1 MRTEIQLKKSLLY
14 MDEQTG
20 ILVQRLGQGA
30 YLEAEDSLE
39 WIEAAY
45 QIRGSQPL
53 YFLADM
59 RGLRG
64 QSKEARRISGERDPR
79 LNIAAGAGLI
89 NNGASKILGNFML
102 SLNKISHPIRLFTN
116 EREAVKWLLEIRE
129 KKGH

>member
-1 MRTEIQLKKSLLY
+1 